1 MEYTVEQV
9 AGMIDHTNLHAYA
22 SEADIKKLCDEAIQY
37 GFKSVAINTYPVK
50 ECRKWLEG
58 SNVLTGAALSFPL
71 GQTTIETKVD
81 ELKNAIRDGCQEFDY
96 VLNIGKLLDKDYD
109 YIRDEMTQLVTIGRE
124 HHITSKVIFETCYL
138 QEEDIIAAAR
148 IASEVKPDFIKT
160 STGFGTAGARV
171 EHVKL
176 MKKYAGKDVQVKAAG
191 GIRTWEAAKAM
202 LDAGATRLGTS
213 SGIKI
218 IEEMKAAG
226 LH

>member
-22 SEADIKKLCDEAIQY
+22 SEADLKKLCDEAIQY